1 MFAFCIVEGCE
12 NEVATDYP
20 VCRACAK
27 VKHFTNRHDCQH
39 CQAMREAELQTEPA
53 LRAWELRLVYS
64 DDVPLMADMLSELGY
79 DAAKAA

>member
-1 MFAFCIVEGCE
+1 
-12 NEVATDYP
+12 
-20 VCRACAK
+20 
-27 VKHFTNRHDCQH
+27 
-39 CQAMREAELQTEPA
+39 MREAELQTEPA